1 MRPLSRREIIRRFR
15 KLGFEGPRTRSDH
28 QYMSRGKLKVKI
40 PNPHGSQL
48 SIGFIRQLLREAGIT
63 PEEWDAAE

>member
-1 MRPLSRREIIRRFR
+1 MT
-15 KLGFEGPRTRSDH
+15 LGKH
-28 QYMSRGKLKVKI
+28 KVKM

-48 SIGFIRQLLREAGIT
+48 SVGFIRHLLREAGIT

>member
-1 MRPLSRREIIRRFR
+1 
-15 KLGFEGPRTRSDH
+15 
-28 QYMSRGKLKVKI
+28 MSKGNFKVKM

-48 SIGFIRQLLREAGIT
+48 SVGFIRQLLREADIT